1 MWIGSGYVID
11 REITPGELFSFYAL
25 IGYFTSPVA
34 SLIGMNKT
42 AQNALIAAD
51 RLFEIMD
58 LEREAT
64 ENKIELQPEN
74 IGDIKFE
81 NVSFRYG
88 SRTEVFK
95 NFNAVFKKNET
106 TAIVGE
112 SGCGKTTLIS
122 LLQNLYPLKEGKIL
136 IGEYDLA
143 YIHYQSLRNSIGV
156 IPQQLNL
163 FSGNIIE
170 NIALGDS
177 FPNVQRILDLS
188 KQLAITEFV
197 EKLPNGF
204 DTQIGENGAMLS
216 GGQKQRIAI
225 ARALYKNPEVL
236 LMDEATSSLD
246 TNAEKIV
253 KTVID
258 NFKSQGKT
266 VIVIA
271 HRLSTIANADTIIVM
286 ENGTIVE
293 QGNHQ
298 ELIIKNGKYFDLWHK
313 QSLV

>member
-1 MWIGSGYVID
+1 
-11 REITPGELFSFYAL
+11 
-25 IGYFTSPVA
+25 
-34 SLIGMNKT
+34 MNKT

-58 LEREAT
+58 LEREET
-64 ENKIELQPEN
+64 ENKIALVREN

-81 NVSFRYG
+81 NVTFRYG

-112 SGCGKTTLIS
+112 SGSGKTTLIS
-122 LLQNLYPLKEGKIL
+122 LLQNLYPIKEGKIY
-136 IGEYDLA
+136 IGEYDLQ
-143 YIHYQSLRNSIGV
+143 YIHYKSLRNCMGV

-163 FSGNIIE
+163 FSGNIID

-177 FPNVQRILDLS
+177 FPNVQRVLDLS
-188 KQLAITEFV
+188 KELGITEFV
-197 EKLPNGF
+197 EKLPHGF
-204 DTQIGENGAMLS
+204 NTQIGENGAMLS
-216 GGQKQRIAI
+216 VGQKQRIAI
-225 ARALYKNPEVL
+225 ARALYINPEVL
-236 LMDEATSSLD
+236 LMDEATSALD
-246 TNAEKIV
+246 TKSENIV
-253 KTVID
+253 KEAID

-271 HRLSTIANADTIIVM
+271 HRLSTIANANTILVM
-286 ENGTIVE
+286 ENGEIME
-293 QGNHQ
+293 SGNHENLLQ
-298 ELIIKNGKYFDLWHK
+298 LKGKYYDLWNK

>member
-1 MWIGSGYVID
+1 
-11 REITPGELFSFYAL
+11 
-25 IGYFTSPVA
+25 
-34 SLIGMNKT
+34 MNKT

-58 LEREAT
+58 LEREET
-64 ENKIELQPEN
+64 ENKVELQREN

-95 NFNAVFKKNET
+95 NFNTVFKKNQT

-112 SGCGKTTLIS
+112 SGSGKTTLIS
-122 LLQNLYPLKEGKIL
+122 LLQNLYPIKEDKIY
-136 IGEYDLA
+136 IGDYDSQF
-143 YIHYQSLRNSIGV
+143 IHYQSLRNCIGV

-163 FSGNIIE
+163 FSGNIID

-177 FPNVQRILDLS
+177 FPNIQRILDLS
-188 KQLAITEFV
+188 KQLGITEFV

-204 DTQIGENGAMLS
+204 ETQIGENGAMLS

-246 TNAEKIV
+246 TNAERIV
-253 KTVID
+253 KEAID

-271 HRLSTIANADTIIVM
+271 HRLSTIANADTILVM

-293 QGNHQ
+293 SGNHQ
-298 ELIIKNGKYFDLWHK
+298 DLLLQKGKYFNLWNK
-313 QSLV
+313 QGLV